1 MNNNIFYNDLHIHT
15 NRSFCSPREVV
26 PETYAPFCEEEGIKI
41 IGISNH
47 VYPTD
52 MIEANGYPG
61 ETSLSRLA
69 SLKDELVEAEK
80 KTGIKYLFGCELD
93 NFEAAGGPFI
103 KPEESGIFDYML
115 FPASHILNWPHM
127 FSDYDLN
134 DPNVIRKLTIDR
146 FIAACKLD
154 YPVPVGICHP
164 LYPIC
169 SNDQKEIVD
178 GISDSCMKELFS
190 MAKERDYSI
199 EIHACLYRNGTP
211 LNEEGLSETY
221 LRVLAAAKDCGCK
234 FHFGSDAH
242 APGAFKGVHGKL
254 RRAAEILGIT
264 PDDIWEITKT

>member
-1 MNNNIFYNDLHIHT
+1 MNKDIFYNDMHIHT
-15 NRSFCSPREVV
+15 NRSFCSPAEVV
-26 PETYAPFCEEEGIKI
+26 PETYAPYCEAEGIKVM
-41 IGISNH
+41 GISNH
-47 VYPTD
+47 VYP
-52 MIEANGYPG
+52 IEWIRDRGFEN
-61 ETSLSRLA
+61 ETSLSRVATLREDIDNA
-69 SLKDELVEAEK
+69 NKN
-80 KTGIKYLFGCELD
+80 TGIKYLLGCELD

-103 KPEESGIFDYML
+103 KPEESTVFDYIL

-134 DPNVIRKLTIDR
+134 DPNVIRKLTIER
-146 FIAACKLD
+146 FIAACELD

-190 MAKERDYSI
+190 MAKEKDYSI
-199 EIHACLYRNGTP
+199 EIHASLYRNGTP

-221 LRVLAAAKDCGCK
+221 LRVLSAAKDCGCK

-242 APGAFKGVHGKL
+242 APGAFVGVHDKL
-254 RRAAEILGIT
+254 RRAAEIIGIT
-264 PDDIWEITKT
+264 ADDMWEITKI